1 LTRSKEGE
9 RQPVLRKKVEREI
22 PSTAVE
28 KSSAHSIAM
37 RKRIGRALRSA
48 SSEASV
54 RMSEGAESAGGG
66 SRCTSCSSASWLSC
80 AAWIRSSAA
89 LFSRTLSSTPARCR
103 SAPLSAST
111 TLRRPTASPQ
121 SHSIRSIPPAGRSA
135 GARSSSPAGRASCRR
150 SSSSS
155 PASSLLRSSRSCA
168 SSDTRRSA
176 ARSTSS
182 RSDSTSSP
190 GPSRAAA
197 PASNAL
203 PSASSHDPSASWG
216 GAAAGAGAA
225 TDGSKG
231 PHDVSFSRGIRMRHL
246 SGPAQ
251 RLSAVLCA
259 GCPAAWRCVGGGF
272 GWGAPREAC
281 AVRGGVARERLEDHQ

>member
-121 SHSIRSIPPAGRSA
+121 SHSIRSIPRAARSA
-135 GARSSSPAGRASCRR
+135 GARSSSSPT
-150 SSSSS
+150 SSLRVVKT
-155 PASSLLRSSRSCA
+155 SSLLRSSRSCA

-182 RSDSTSSP
+182 HRVSD
-190 GPSRAAA
+190 
-197 PASNAL
+197 
-203 PSASSHDPSASWG
+203 
-216 GAAAGAGAA
+216 
-225 TDGSKG
+225 
-231 PHDVSFSRGIRMRHL
+231 
-246 SGPAQ
+246 
-251 RLSAVLCA
+251 
-259 GCPAAWRCVGGGF
+259 
-272 GWGAPREAC
+272 
-281 AVRGGVARERLEDHQ
+281 